1 MDTNMSDTLL
11 NISGLNAF
19 YGKSHALQDVNLT
32 VNYGELVVV
41 VGRNGMGKTTLL
53 RSILNF
59 PPVKRSGSIIF
70 DEKETIQLPTHAI
83 AALGFGYVPQGRL
96 LFPSL
101 SVEEH
106 ISFAGSKAGNK
117 SKWSI
122 GRIYELFPELQRR
135 AKVGGTRLSGG
146 EQQMLAMA
154 RALMTNPNLLL
165 MDEPSEGLSQRV
177 IQRVEEIC
185 RHLVAEGMAI
195 LLVEQNLDMAR
206 TLAQRAYV
214 FLNGQLA
221 LEVTGDNF
229 RANPH
234 QVGAYLGV

>member
-1 MDTNMSDTLL
+1 MSMPETLL

-19 YGKSHALQDVNLT
+19 YGKSHVLQDVDLT
-32 VNYGELVVV
+32 VSAGELVVV
-41 VGRNGMGKTTLL
+41 VGRNGMGITTLL
-53 RSILNF
+53 RAILNF
-59 PPVKRSGSIIF
+59 PPVKRSGSILF
-70 DEKETIQLPTHAI
+70 SGQETIKLHTHSI

-106 ISFAGSKAGNK
+106 IRFAGARAGKN

-122 GRIYELFPELQRR
+122 ARIYELFPELKRR

-154 RALMTNPNLLL
+154 RALMTNPSLLL
-165 MDEPSEGLSQRV
+165 MDEPSEGLSQQV
-177 IQRVEEIC
+177 IQRVEGIC
-185 RHLVAEGMAI
+185 RHLIDEGMTI
-195 LLVEQNLDMAR
+195 LLIEQNLEMAR
-206 TLAQRAYV
+206 VLAHRAYV

-221 LEVTGDNF
+221 LEIAGDDF
-229 RANPH
+229 RNEP
-234 QVGAYLGV
+234 QKVGAFLGV